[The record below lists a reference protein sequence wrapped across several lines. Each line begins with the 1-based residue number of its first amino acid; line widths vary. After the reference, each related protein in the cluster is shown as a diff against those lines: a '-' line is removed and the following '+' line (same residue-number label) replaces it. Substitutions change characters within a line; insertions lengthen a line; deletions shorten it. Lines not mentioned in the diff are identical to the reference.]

1 MRSWL
6 RLTVNQF
13 LGLPICTDHAM
24 SDVMKDQPFITDITR
39 AHVEAAVQLKNDLR
53 SDYDLN
59 PRAKRELQAR
69 RPLRPAA
76 VLCGLVMR
84 DGEYHVILT
93 QRPTTMREHPG
104 QVAFPGGKIDRTDN
118 SAVDAALREASEEIG
133 LPRGAVDVIGSIDA
147 YETGTG
153 FRVEPIVAVVD
164 EGFVPVPDPYEVE
177 ATFEPPLSFLINPA
191 NLQLKK
197 GTWGGAE
204 RQYYAIPWQNRFIWG
219 ATAGMLKCL
228 GDRLAAV
235 R

>member
-1 MRSWL
+1 
-6 RLTVNQF
+6 
-13 LGLPICTDHAM
+13 M
-24 SDVMKDQPFITDITR
+24 SVVMKDQTIIPEITR
-39 AHVEAAVQLKNDLR
+39 DHIEAAVRLKNDLR

-59 PRAKRELQAR
+59 PTAKQQLRNG

-84 DGEYHVILT
+84 EGEYHVILT
-93 QRPTTMREHPG
+93 QRPTTMREHAG
-104 QVAFPGGKIDRTDN
+104 QVAFPGGKIDHTDQN
-118 SAVDAALREASEEIG
+118 AVEAALREASEEIG
-133 LPRGAVDVIGSIDA
+133 LPRGAADVIGSIDA

-153 FRVEPIVAVVD
+153 FRVEPVVAVVD

-204 RQYYAIPWQNRFIWG
+204 RHYYAIPWQNRFIWG
-219 ATAGMLKCL
+219 ATAGMLKSL